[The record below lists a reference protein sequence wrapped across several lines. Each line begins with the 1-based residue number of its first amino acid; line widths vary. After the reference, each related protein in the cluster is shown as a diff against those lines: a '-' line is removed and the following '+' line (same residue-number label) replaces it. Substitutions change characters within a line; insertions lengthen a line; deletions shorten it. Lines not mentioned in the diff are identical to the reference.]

1 MCECDRCEQLLQPF
15 LDRQL
20 DDFERA
26 EAEEHLARCDYCRR
40 RYVFE
45 EKLRMYVRQTVT
57 AEPMRIELKQ
67 RLSALRI
74 SP

>member
-20 DDFERA
+20 DEWERA
-26 EAEEHLARCDYCRR
+26 EAEEHLARCSYCRR

-45 EKLRMYVRQTVT
+45 EKLRMYVRQSVSD
-57 AEPMRIELKQ
+57 EPMPAALKARLVSLRIEL
-67 RLSALRI
+67 
-74 SP
+74 

>member
-20 DDFERA
+20 DEFERA
-26 EAEEHLARCDYCRR
+26 EAEEHLGRCGYCRR

-45 EKLRMYVRQTVT
+45 EKLRMYVRQSVT
-57 AEPMRIELKQ
+57 AEPMSAELKA
-67 RLSALRI
+67 RLASLRI
-74 SP
+74 AL

>member
-20 DDFERA
+20 DEFERA
-26 EAEEHLARCDYCRR
+26 EAEEHLGRCSYCRR

-45 EKLRMYVRQTVT
+45 EKLRMYVRHAVS
-57 AEPMRIELKQ
+57 AEPMPPELKAK
-67 RLSALRI
+67 LASLRI
-74 SP
+74 AL

>member
-20 DDFERA
+20 DEFERA
-26 EAEEHLARCDYCRR
+26 EAEEHLARCNYCRR

-45 EKLRMYVRQTVT
+45 EKLRMYVRQAAA
-57 AEPMRIELKQ
+57 AEPMPLELKQ
-67 RLSALRI
+67 RLASLRLAL
-74 SP
+74 

>member
-20 DDFERA
+20 DEFERA
-26 EAEEHLARCDYCRR
+26 EAEEHLARCGYCRR

-45 EKLRMYVRQTVT
+45 EKLRVYVRLAVEDDVMS
-57 AEPMRIELKQ
+57 AELKAK
-67 RLSALRI
+67 LASLRI
-74 SP
+74 AL

>member
-20 DDFERA
+20 DEFERGEA
-26 EAEEHLARCDYCRR
+26 EAHLERCSYCRR

-45 EKLRMYVRQTVT
+45 EKLRMYVRQTV
-57 AEPMRIELKQ
+57 ADEPMPPELKAK
-67 RLSALRI
+67 LASLRI
-74 SP
+74 AL